1 MLSKEP
7 GRAAMMI
14 VLIAIGGF
22 LLVACWSAL
31 GCYALRDFSYSRLEE
46 ICNQRGRS
54 QRFSEILRQQ
64 ESALLGLEL
73 LLSLSTLC
81 VAASVGLG
89 IGWPRA
95 QEAALTQSFPWDFVA
110 EYVFLVLAVL
120 LVADILPWC
129 IARVASEPF
138 LDRWWP
144 VINSVQYLL
153 WPLLSLAKWLDRM
166 AHRLVGRGEPEEDDA
181 SVLSDEIRT
190 VVDEGQR
197 EGYLEQGARVMIH
210 RVMELQDEDV
220 GGIMTPRTDMFS
232 IPLGASLEEARQKL
246 ISSGHS
252 RVPVVADS
260 PDEIVGLLYSKD
272 LLKALDPACA
282 RDSLPRLSEILR
294 EPKYIPETTGI
305 AALLEMMQREHF
317 QMAIVLDEYGG
328 VAGLVTMEDILE
340 EIVGEIADEYDTL
353 EGESPVKKIAP
364 NIVEIDARMHID
376 DLNEQFLYGLPE
388 DGEFDTI
395 GGFVFSQLGR
405 MPSTGEIFDWNN
417 LKMTIIEAD
426 KRKILRLRIEQPSE
440 VTTESS
446 TSDS

>member
-1 MLSKEP
+1 
-7 GRAAMMI
+7 MMI

-110 EYVFLVLAVL
+110 EYIFLVLAVL

-282 RDSLPRLSEILR
+282 RDSLPKLSEILR

-353 EGESPVKKIAP
+353 EGESPVKRLLQTSSKSMLECIS
-364 NIVEIDARMHID
+364 
-376 DLNEQFLYGLPE
+376 
-388 DGEFDTI
+388 TI
-395 GGFVFSQLGR
+395 
-405 MPSTGEIFDWNN
+405 
-417 LKMTIIEAD
+417 
-426 KRKILRLRIEQPSE
+426 
-440 VTTESS
+440 
-446 TSDS
+446 

>member
-7 GRAAMMI
+7 GRAAMMM

-110 EYVFLVLAVL
+110 EYIFLVLAVL

-282 RDSLPRLSEILR
+282 RDSLPKLSEILR

-426 KRKILRLRIEQPSE
+426 KRKILRLRIEQPSQ
-440 VTTESS
+440 VITESS

>member
-1 MLSKEP
+1 
-7 GRAAMMI
+7 MMI

>member
-1 MLSKEP
+1 
-7 GRAAMMI
+7 MMI

-282 RDSLPRLSEILR
+282 RDSLPKLSEILR

-440 VTTESS
+440 IVIEPS

>member
-1 MLSKEP
+1 
-7 GRAAMMI
+7 MMI

-272 LLKALDPACA
+272 LLKALDPSCA
-282 RDSLPRLSEILR
+282 RDSLPKLSEILR

-446 TSDS
+446 TSES

>member
-1 MLSKEP
+1 
-7 GRAAMMI
+7 MMM

-110 EYVFLVLAVL
+110 EYIFLVLAVL

-282 RDSLPRLSEILR
+282 RDSLPKLSEILR

-426 KRKILRLRIEQPSE
+426 KRKILRLRIEQPSQ
-440 VTTESS
+440 VITESS

>member
-1 MLSKEP
+1 
-7 GRAAMMI
+7 MMM

-282 RDSLPRLSEILR
+282 RDSLPKLSEILR

-440 VTTESS
+440 VITESS

>member
-1 MLSKEP
+1 
-7 GRAAMMI
+7 MMI

-282 RDSLPRLSEILR
+282 RDSLPKLSEILR

-317 QMAIVLDEYGG
+317 QLAIVLDEYGG

>member
-1 MLSKEP
+1 
-7 GRAAMMI
+7 MMI

-110 EYVFLVLAVL
+110 EYIFLVLAVL

-282 RDSLPRLSEILR
+282 RDSLPKLSEILR